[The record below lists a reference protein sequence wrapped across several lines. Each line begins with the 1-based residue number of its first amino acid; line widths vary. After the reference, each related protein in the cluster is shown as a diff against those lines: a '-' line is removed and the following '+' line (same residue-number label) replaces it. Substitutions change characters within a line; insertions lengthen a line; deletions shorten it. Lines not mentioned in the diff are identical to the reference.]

1 MAPFCYVLKD
11 VNDRDDGFKT
21 QIVPIK
27 KQITQVMTI
36 SDVDFDSNE
45 KKLTEKPKTTEG
57 ESETEPNAE
66 EWKVLSNVV
75 NVLNFYLT
83 SSVLIIGTA
92 VIFSEF
98 QKD

>member
-1 MAPFCYVLKD
+1 MVPFCYVLKD

-36 SDVDFDSNE
+36 SDVDFDSSE
-45 KKLTEKPKTTEG
+45 KKLPDKPKTTES
-57 ESETEPNAE
+57 ESEPNAE

-75 NVLNFYLT
+75 NVLSFYLT
-83 SSVLIIGTA
+83 ASVLIIGTA